1 MQTRIP
7 VVQGRVGSSLF
18 VARLTKQG
26 EPDFLLDPPSLE
38 TLDIGA
44 CGQYVQPKSNSSKL
58 DPTKTSRLS
67 GKVRFFTGFRT
78 YSRELKLKPAGPNDQ
93 TSRSAGLLLPVSAG
107 TGPGSPYRE

>member
-58 DPTKTSRLS
+58 DPTRPNQNQQTFGKSPLFHRVSDLLSRA
-67 GKVRFFTGFRT
+67 
-78 YSRELKLKPAGPNDQ
+78 EAEA
-93 TSRSAGLLLPVSAG
+93 SRSERPA
-107 TGPGSPYRE
+107 